1 MARIDELSQRLLKR
15 FKDVPNVTLQDATDW
30 MEWSF
35 MEHGY
40 RLDANVPTANEI
52 LVLMYA
58 EADGASQVAL
68 RTADFFEWRDGEES
82 VDKSMISD
90 QYRSLSDKLWE
101 RYFRKKNEGT
111 GASSTVAYMPRA
123 DRPSRSAL

>member
-1 MARIDELSQRLLKR
+1 MARIDELSARLLKR
-15 FKDVPNVTLQDATDW
+15 FKEVPNVTLQDATDW

-40 RLDANVPTANEI
+40 RLEQNVPTALEG

-68 RTADFFEWRDGEES
+68 RTADFFEWSDGEEA
-82 VDKSMISD
+82 VDKSMVSD
-90 QYRSLSDKLWE
+90 QYRSIADKLWE
-101 RYFRKKNEGT
+101 RYYRKKNEGT
-111 GASSTVAYMPRA
+111 TGQASVSYMPRA
-123 DRPSRSAL
+123 DRPNRR